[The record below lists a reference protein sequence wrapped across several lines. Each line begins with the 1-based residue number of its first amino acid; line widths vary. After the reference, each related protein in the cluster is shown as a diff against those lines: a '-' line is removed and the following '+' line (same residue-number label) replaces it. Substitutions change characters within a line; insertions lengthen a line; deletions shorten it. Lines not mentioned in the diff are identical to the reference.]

1 MKRLKHILL
10 GLLAVVL
17 LGAVAFFGVAP
28 RWFDR
33 NHNTVAQAPPYVAS
47 DAARQ
52 LHERLF
58 VADLHADQ
66 LLWTR
71 DLLRRAGYGHVDV
84 PRLIEGNVGLQ
95 VFSAVT
101 KSPVG

>member
-47 DAARQ
+47 EAAR
-52 LHERLF
+52 RLPCSRNSSWPTGSL
-58 VADLHADQ
+58 ALDM
-66 LLWTR
+66 
-71 DLLRRAGYGHVDV
+71 
-84 PRLIEGNVGLQ
+84 
-95 VFSAVT
+95 S
-101 KSPVG
+101 